1 MPHDLFSPSLTEE
14 TEVIKESYDISRLYL
29 VAFFGGAISVTI
41 LAVINAQW
49 LGLEKKWMRMM
60 ILAGLMVLSVKI
72 LLFYL
77 ISHSL
82 IVMDNGI
89 LKIIYKTLCV
99 AMAYGCAKCM
109 EKRFNLF
116 THYGG
121 KTKGILQPFLLS
133 LLIAVPVEIG
143 LLFLA
148 TF

>member
-1 MPHDLFSPSLTEE
+1 MQQDLFSPSLTEE
-14 TEVIKESYDISRLYL
+14 TEVIKKSYDISRLYL
-29 VAFFGGAISVTI
+29 VAFFGGAISITI
-41 LAVINAQW
+41 LAVINAYW
-49 LGLEKKWMRMM
+49 LGIEKKWIRMM
-60 ILAGLMVLSVKI
+60 VFAGFIVLSLKI

-77 ISHSL
+77 INHNL
-82 IVMDNGI
+82 LVMDDGI
-89 LKIIYKTLCV
+89 LKIIYKSLCI

-148 TF
+148 TL

>member
-1 MPHDLFSPSLTEE
+1 MQQDLFSPSLTEE
-14 TEVIKESYDISRLYL
+14 TEVIKKSYDISRLYL
-29 VAFFGGAISVTI
+29 VAFFGGAISITI
-41 LAVINAQW
+41 LAVINAYW
-49 LGLEKKWMRMM
+49 LGIEKKWIRMM
-60 ILAGLMVLSVKI
+60 VFAGFIVLSLKI

-77 ISHSL
+77 INHNL
-82 IVMDNGI
+82 LVMDDGI
-89 LKIIYKTLCV
+89 LKIIYKSLCI

-143 LLFLA
+143 LLFFA
-148 TF
+148 TL